1 MKHSELKV
9 GMKVKR
15 VSYFNKKFYA
25 SIQGNISTVEHID
38 NKNFVFSA
46 EEEKGCYFEAQY
58 FEPVEET
65 KEKETMNTE
74 SNLISMQCADKTISL
89 DKKYKTRC
97 GYPVR
102 VLCIDRKDTVWPVV
116 AMYQKENCEGVS
128 FHKINDGTSWN
139 GQDFDLV
146 EVSPYEDFKKDDK
159 VMVSRDGTKW
169 IKRYFSH
176 EENGVPYIFNNGN
189 TSWSSRYSKAWEFCR
204 KPTQEELGE

>member
-1 MKHSELKV
+1 MKHSDLKV

-15 VSYFNKKFYA
+15 VSYFDKDFYA
-25 SIQGNISTVEHID
+25 ATKGNVSTVESID
-38 NKNFVFSA
+38 NNNSIFYVK
-46 EEEKGCYFEAQY
+46 EEKGYYFEAQY

-74 SNLISMQCADKTISL
+74 SNLISL

-102 VLCIDRKDTVWPVV
+102 ILCVDRNDPDYPVAALV
-116 AMYQKENCEGVS
+116 DGLDGDDIIAYDKYGCTDYCVEYQE
-128 FHKINDGTSWN
+128 DY
-139 GQDFDLV
+139 DLV

-159 VMVSRDGTKW
+159 VMVSINGTGW
-169 IKRYFSH
+169 VKRYFSH
-176 EENGVPYIFNNGN
+176 EENGVPYTFPDGM
-189 TSWSSRYSKAWEFCR
+189 TSWSGYSTVGWEFCR